1 MGYYRLNRGG
11 EKTVTEVLE
20 ISQTIE
26 AVVEAAERIKNDE
39 MQFFPEAAVVGDA
52 VRQGDIYIQKVSD
65 SVIDELPDI
74 FTRIPSVP
82 GPFQL
87 APGNTKGSRHYLEVS
102 ADTEIY
108 QLKSRDIGKELV
120 AKSDWKVR
128 GTASDKV
135 VKTILAAPEARKSF
149 DAYKVR
155 LEATPVTGGFDS
167 MIEQHY
173 AMADMLKSIG
183 RALEFSGPVF
193 RLNAAAVVSHPE
205 HGDWLLPSGVYR
217 IVFQRTVTAA
227 DATSRV
233 VD

>member
-1 MGYYRLNRGG
+1 
-11 EKTVTEVLE
+11 VTEVLE

-26 AVVEAAERIKNDE
+26 AVVEVAERIKNDE

-65 SVIDELPDI
+65 SVIDELPAI

-102 ADTEIY
+102 EDTEIY
-108 QLKSRDIGKELV
+108 QLKDRDIGKDIIS
-120 AKSDWKVR
+120 KNDWKVR
-128 GTASDKV
+128 GAAMDKV
-135 VKTILAAPEARKSF
+135 IEPILAAPEASNAF
-149 DAYKVR
+149 DAYEVR
-155 LEATPVTGGFDS
+155 LDDASATSGFNGVL
-167 MIEQHY
+167 ERHW
-173 AMADMLKSIG
+173 AKADMLKSIG

-193 RLNAAAVVSHPE
+193 RLNTAAVVSHPE

-217 IVFQRTVTAA
+217 IVFQRTVTAT
-227 DATSRV
+227 DAISRV
-233 VD
+233 TD